1 MNISIT
7 KSEFDAIY
15 FATDQVRSALEAAS
29 DEDYIRDAD
38 KALDAL
44 YNVIDKYKNAR
55 VKAEELNIARKII
68 RGKHKDVTRNQ
79 VDKMAR
85 AVIRDINN
93 NNKR

>member
-29 DEDYIRDAD
+29 DEDYIRDANE
-38 KALDAL
+38 ALDAL
-44 YNVIDKYKNAR
+44 YNFINKYKNAR
-55 VKAEELNIARKII
+55 VKAYELNLARKII
-68 RGKHKDVTRNQ
+68 HEKHKYASRNQ

-93 NNKR
+93 DKR

>member
-29 DEDYIRDAD
+29 DEDYIRDANE
-38 KALDAL
+38 ALDAL
-44 YNVIDKYKNAR
+44 DNFINKYKKAR
-55 VKAEELNIARKII
+55 IKASELNLARKII
-68 RGKHKDVTRNQ
+68 HEKHKYVSRNQ

-93 NNKR
+93 DKQ